1 MAQNLIYQNNKF
13 VYGLKRFVVDEEADV
28 EKIRTAE
35 LTPGSTAFVNKT
47 SDLYVF
53 TDRNTWIKQAK
64 SSSGGSSGGGSGGD
78 TPTDPSEDN
87 TYIWDGGSID

>member
-13 VYGLKRFVVDEEADV
+13 VYGLKRFVVDEAADV

-53 TDRNTWIKQAK
+53 TDRNTWVKQAK
-64 SSSGGSSGGGSGGD
+64 SSSGGGSGGGSGGD

>member
-13 VYGLKRFVVDEEADV
+13 VYGLKRFVVDEAADV

-53 TDRNTWIKQAK
+53 TDRNTWVKQVK
-64 SSSGGSSGGGSGGD
+64 SSGGGGSGGD

>member
-13 VYGLKRFVVDEEADV
+13 VYGLKRFVVDEVADV

>member
-13 VYGLKRFVVDEEADV
+13 VYGLKRFVVDEKADI

-53 TDRNTWIKQAK
+53 TDRNTWVKQAK
-64 SSSGGSSGGGSGGD
+64 SSSSGGSGGD